1 VQDKR
6 ARTKSQPDG
15 KSDGRKDTSTD
26 SQSLA
31 VIDKFGSKVVA
42 GHCFKTRKGVKN
54 TGVIFTGRKN
64 YESIEIITNWKK

>member
-1 VQDKR
+1 MQDKR

-42 GHCFKTRKGVKN
+42 GSIALRQENELRIQELYLQEEKTMKV
-54 TGVIFTGRKN
+54 
-64 YESIEIITNWKK
+64 

>member
-1 VQDKR
+1 MQDKR
-6 ARTKSQPDG
+6 ARTKSQSDG

-42 GHCFKTRKGVKN
+42 GSIALRQEKELRIQELYLQEEKTMKV
-54 TGVIFTGRKN
+54 
-64 YESIEIITNWKK
+64 

>member
-6 ARTKSQPDG
+6 ARTKSQSDG

-42 GHCFKTRKGVKN
+42 GSIALRQEKELRIQELYLQEEKTMKV
-54 TGVIFTGRKN
+54 
-64 YESIEIITNWKK
+64 

>member
-1 VQDKR
+1 MQDKR

-42 GHCFKTRKGVKN
+42 ALL
-54 TGVIFTGRKN
+54 
-64 YESIEIITNWKK
+64 

>member
-1 VQDKR
+1 MQDKR

-42 GHCFKTRKGVKN
+42 GSIALRQEKELRIQELYLQEEKTMKV
-54 TGVIFTGRKN
+54 
-64 YESIEIITNWKK
+64 

>member
-1 VQDKR
+1 MQDKR
-6 ARTKSQPDG
+6 ARTKSQSDG

-42 GHCFKTRKGVKN
+42 ALL
-54 TGVIFTGRKN
+54 
-64 YESIEIITNWKK
+64 

>member
-42 GHCFKTRKGVKN
+42 GSIALRQEKELRIQELYLQEEKTMKV
-54 TGVIFTGRKN
+54 
-64 YESIEIITNWKK
+64 